1 MTELRYK
8 DEAAMSSWFAQ
19 LWTSYFDDMIAAG
32 IGEVA
37 AQANIN
43 GNRERLFVDDRLG
56 PGQHV
61 FDLVDE
67 GVDVGTLWLAEPG
80 VADPVAWY
88 VYDIVIDEPHRGRG
102 CGRRAMEAAERFV
115 RDAGGQR
122 LALNVFGPNTVARNL
137 YESLEFHVVAQF
149 MAKDL

>member
-1 MTELRYK
+1 M
-8 DEAAMSSWFAQ
+8 ASWYAQ

-32 IGEVA
+32 IAEEA
-37 AQANIN
+37 ARANIEQ
-43 GNRERLFVDDRLG
+43 NRERLFVDDRLG

-61 FDLVDE
+61 FDLVD
-67 GVDVGTLWLAEPG
+67 GGADVGTLWLAEPG
-80 VADPVAWY
+80 IADPLAWF

-115 RDAGGQR
+115 RESGGQR

-137 YESLEFHVVAQF
+137 YESLDFQVVAQS